1 MNQPATR
8 TDFSLLLRR
17 LRAGNEQARQQFF
30 ELVYQDLRRRAR
42 SHLRAYPAATMSP
55 TTLVHEA
62 LIRLLGAARVSWEDR
77 AHFFSVASLA
87 MRQILVDN
95 ARRRLAKKRNLG
107 IRPRELDE
115 AAVRLDDRATELLAL
130 DEALTQL
137 RSVDER
143 LGRIVD
149 LRFFGG
155 LSYEEAGEVLELSP
169 RTVKREW
176 SRARVFLYEA
186 LEKAGPH
193 E

>member
-1 MNQPATR
+1 MSPPATT
-8 TDFSLLLRR
+8 TDFPLLLSR
-17 LRAGNEQARQQFF
+17 LRVGDEQARQRFF
-30 ELVYQDLRRRAR
+30 ALVYQDLRRRAR
-42 SHLRAYPAATMSP
+42 GHLRGYPAATLSP

-62 LIRLLGAARVSWEDR
+62 LIRLLGTAQVSWEDR

-115 AAVRLDDRATELLAL
+115 AAVRLEERATELVAL
-130 DEALTQL
+130 DEALARL

-143 LGRIVD
+143 LARIDD

-155 LSYEEAGEVLELSP
+155 LSFEEAGEVLELSP

-186 LEKAGPH
+186 LEKGKTA
-193 E
+193 

>member
-1 MNQPATR
+1 MNEPATT
-8 TDFSLLLRR
+8 TDFPLLLSR
-17 LRAGNEQARQQFF
+17 LRAGDEQARQHFF
-30 ELVYQDLRRRAR
+30 ALVYRDLRRRAR
-42 SHLRAYPAATMSP
+42 GHLRGYPAATLSP

-62 LIRLLGAARVSWEDR
+62 LIRILGTARVSWEDR

-95 ARRRLAKKRNLG
+95 ARRRLAKKRNQG
-107 IRPRELDE
+107 IRPQELDE
-115 AAVRLDDRATELLAL
+115 AAVRLEERAAEFLAL
-130 DEALTQL
+130 DEALARL

-155 LSYEEAGEVLELSP
+155 LSFEEAGEVLELSP

-176 SRARVFLYEA
+176 CRARVFLYEA
-186 LEKAGPH
+186 LDKGKPA
-193 E
+193 

>member
-1 MNQPATR
+1 MSQPAPM
-8 TDFSLLLRR
+8 TDFSLLLSR
-17 LRAGNEQARQQFF
+17 LRAGDDQARDQFF
-30 ELVYQDLRRRAR
+30 ALVYRDLRRRAR
-42 SHLRAYPAATMSP
+42 GHLRGYPGATLSP

-62 LIRLLGAARVSWEDR
+62 LIRLLGTTRISWEDR

-95 ARRRLAKKRNLG
+95 ARRRLAKKRNQG
-107 IRPRELDE
+107 IRPRDLDE
-115 AAVRLDDRATELLAL
+115 GAVRLDERAAELLAL
-130 DEALTQL
+130 DEALARL
-137 RSVDER
+137 RAVDER

-186 LEKAGPH
+186 LEKGRTA
-193 E
+193 